1 VIPLLLT
8 LLSIGFLILLS
19 ATYSGSETGFY
30 CVSRMRIEADAQNGH
45 RPSVYIR
52 RLLKDETGLL
62 ITILIG
68 NNLAIEMVTLQ
79 FEHYLAGLDLI
90 GEAWLS
96 LAVTLIL
103 TPVLFFFAELLPKDL
118 FRRRPYALLS
128 WTVWP
133 VVVFYVL
140 FWPLMFV
147 LRLFTNGV
155 QKLFRVQEGALLRTR
170 GREEVF
176 EMLEESSRSGA
187 LELRS
192 KTMARNALSLA
203 NISVGAVM
211 TPWKDVEHLD
221 LGPTVAGASDPRAQV
236 AAQEAVAKAE
246 HSRLPVLQDGVV
258 QGYIHQLEALGNA
271 RGGQNGLDKPRE
283 PWDFPGM
290 LHPLDCLA
298 PTVSVQ
304 AALGSLRRGG
314 RRAALVGDPA
324 APLGLLSMK
333 DLAERISGDLAGW

>member
-1 VIPLLLT
+1 MILLLLT
-8 LLSIGFLILLS
+8 FLAIGILILLS
-19 ATYSGSETGFY
+19 AIYSGSETGFY

-45 RPSVYIR
+45 RPSIYIR
-52 RLLKDETGLL
+52 GLLRDETGLL

-68 NNLAIEMVTLQ
+68 NNLAIELVTLL
-79 FEHYLAGLDLI
+79 FEHYLHGLDLI
-90 GEAWLS
+90 SDAWLN
-96 LAVTLIL
+96 LTVTLLL

-133 VVVFYVL
+133 VAVFYVL

-147 LRLFTNGV
+147 LRLFTKGV

-187 LELRS
+187 LTVHS

-211 TPWKDVEHLD
+211 TPWESVEHLD
-221 LGPTVAGASDPRAQV
+221 LGLTQDGVSEPDAQRVAEQA
-236 AAQEAVAKAE
+236 AAQAE
-246 HSRLPVLQDGVV
+246 HSRLPVVQDGIVL
-258 QGYIHQLEALGNA
+258 GYIHQLEALGNA
-271 RGGQNGLDKPRE
+271 REGKNGPGQL
-283 PWDFPGM
+283 WDFPGM
-290 LHPLDCLA
+290 LHHLDCLA

-304 AALGSLRRGG
+304 AALGSLRKGG
-314 RRAALVGDPA
+314 RRAALVGDPG
-324 APLGLLSMK
+324 APLGLVSLK